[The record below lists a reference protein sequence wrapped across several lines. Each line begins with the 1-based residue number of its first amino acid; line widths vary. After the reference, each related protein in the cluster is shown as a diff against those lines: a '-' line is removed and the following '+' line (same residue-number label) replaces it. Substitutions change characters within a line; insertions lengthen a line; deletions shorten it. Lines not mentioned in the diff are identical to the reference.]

1 MTDTPIVTRLRASV
15 CENKC
20 KAMLA
25 SSGCDCAEAADLIT
39 ELTEALRWYAEQV
52 AGCRKITSEGEQAR
66 NALDADGGQR
76 ARAALAK
83 AGGQ

>member
-1 MTDTPIVTRLRASV
+1 MASELPIVTRLRSSI

-39 ELTEALRWYAEQV
+39 ELTEALRNVQIEAEREKGSWV
-52 AGCRKITSEGEQAR
+52 HLKRVI
-66 NALDADGGQR
+66 ALNCKQ
-76 ARAALAK
+76 ALAK
-83 AGGQ
+83 AGGPIND

>member
-1 MTDTPIVTRLRASV
+1 
-15 CENKC
+15 
-20 KAMLA
+20 MLA